1 MGTEIEEDFKFKRN
15 GDVSYDQPKDEHFLL
30 PVESGNKQ
38 KKPHSRREG
47 EQGNDWEVDCG
58 RDHFPFCIVWCPLP
72 VLTWLLPFIG
82 HLGIVTSEGIIH
94 DFAGPY
100 HVNRNPQSLVFG
112 RATKYYRVPL
122 DQGVGEYNYDQVRA
136 WDEAIEKSSAE
147 YDEMMHNLICNNCHS
162 HVARVLNRLNFKNIR
177 YWNTLILIIFMMM
190 YGKSVSFG
198 RLLQTYLPFFL
209 ILLGVVFFSSV
220 FGVLL

>member
-1 MGTEIEEDFKFKRN
+1 MEKIHARQRLETGTVLMGTEIEEDFKFKRN

-100 HVNRNPQSLVFG
+100 HVNVMLRFLDALDKCINEPFSEEP
-112 RATKYYRVPL
+112 TKSCLWPSY
-122 DQGVGEYNYDQVRA
+122 QV
-136 WDEAIEKSSAE
+136 
-147 YDEMMHNLICNNCHS
+147 L
-162 HVARVLNRLNFKNIR
+162 
-177 YWNTLILIIFMMM
+177 
-190 YGKSVSFG
+190 
-198 RLLQTYLPFFL
+198 
-209 ILLGVVFFSSV
+209 
-220 FGVLL
+220 